1 VSRWPV
7 VAFGEILTPNRRP
20 YLLGD
25 DEDANLV
32 GMRLYALGPFH
43 RELKPAGQI
52 RKKSHFV
59 IREGDVIYNKL
70 FAWKGTFGIVPPELD
85 GMFVSDKFPTYALDD
100 TRVDPGYLRCYFR
113 NPAIWEQAR
122 RLSTGSAAL
131 SKLTLNPPRFL
142 ELTMPLP
149 PIEEQRRVVDKLN
162 RLATLVH
169 SAKTLISR
177 AETGAATL
185 PDTCFGMWMS
195 SKAGDLAAPG
205 RLGDVV
211 VDTRYGTSQKCSDE
225 DDGVPV
231 LRMGNIRR
239 GRIDTSG
246 LKYLHRDADELC
258 RITLRAGD
266 ILVCRTN
273 SAELVGK
280 CAVFELE
287 GQWAFAS
294 YLIRLR
300 LDVLRADPHYVAAFI
315 NSSLGRSYMF
325 RNRKQMTG
333 QANINTATLRRVPLP
348 LPPLAQQ
355 QRFVARLRA
364 LESKL
369 DRFDHVSRV
378 VNAEFDALLAAA
390 QVRLQEGAGDVG
402 VLTGE
407 ESGTPDVLAE

>member
-1 VSRWPV
+1 MSRWPV

-59 IREGDVIYNKL
+59 IRQGDVIYNKL
-70 FAWKGTFGIVPPELD
+70 FAWKGTFWIVPPELD

-100 TRVDPGYLRCYFR
+100 TRVDPSYLRWYFR
-113 NPAIWEQAR
+113 YPEIWEQAR

-142 ELTMPLP
+142 DLTIPLP
-149 PIEEQRRVVDKLN
+149 PIEEQRRVVEKLN
-162 RLATLVH
+162 RLAAQVY
-169 SAKTLISR
+169 SVQSRISS
-177 AETGAATL
+177 AETRAATFA
-185 PDTCFGMWMS
+185 DACFGMWLADL
-195 SKAGDLAAPG
+195 AGDLGTPVQ
-205 RLGDVV
+205 LGDVV
-211 VDTRYGTSQKCSDE
+211 VDTRYGTSQKCSD
-225 DDGVPV
+225 DADGIPV

-239 GRIDTSG
+239 GRIDASG
-246 LKYLHRDADELC
+246 PKYLHRDAEEL
-258 RITLRAGD
+258 RQLTLHAGD

-287 GQWAFAS
+287 GEWAFAS

-300 LDVLRADPHYVAAFI
+300 LDVLRADPHYIAAFI

-325 RNRKQMTG
+325 SSRKQMTG
-333 QANINTATLRRVPLP
+333 QANINTATLRGLPLP

-355 QRFVARLRA
+355 QCVVARLRV
-364 LESKL
+364 LESEL
-369 DRFDHVSRV
+369 NRFRHISRV
-378 VNAEFDALLAAA
+378 VKAQSDALLAAA
-390 QVRLQEGAGDVG
+390 QGRLHEGAADVG
-402 VLTGE
+402 VSTCE
-407 ESGTPDVLAE
+407 ESAR